1 MNHKCSQSKWGC
13 TGVLPE
19 IGIRY
24 NDETYIK
31 KCTLCMRWVVDINF
45 AIYEVT
51 SLVQN
56 AEEAFAVAST
66 KHEAFKARINKE
78 VAQ

>member
-1 MNHKCSQSKWGC
+1 
-13 TGVLPE
+13 
-19 IGIRY
+19 
-24 NDETYIK
+24 
-31 KCTLCMRWVVDINF
+31 MRWVVDINF